1 MRIHRTLI
9 PAVALAVLPLSG
21 AHAGLTGASVGAGL
35 WSQDPRGHVESDG
48 NRADVEDDLQIGSET
63 GYFVW
68 ADLRHRVPILPRLK
82 LQYTPINLTGS
93 GTVDGSSSF
102 EFGGGEF
109 GFTQSEDVDS
119 EIELDQTDI
128 VFYWT
133 PWSLMFDLDV
143 GLNIKYIDGFVEVES
158 QDDPDNR
165 ERVSF
170 SGPLPLAYARTEF
183 RLPGTG
189 FFGGGEGSFLG
200 YDGHRIVDLTLR
212 GGYRTTYGVASLAVE
227 GGWKY
232 QNIRLDDFDDMDAD
246 VTVEGPYIG
255 ASVRF

>member
-21 AHAGLTGASVGAGL
+21 AHAGLTGVSVGAGL
-35 WSQDPRGHVESDG
+35 WSQDPRGHIQSDG
-48 NRADVEDDLQIGSET
+48 DRADVEDDLQIGSET

-68 ADLRHRVPILPRLK
+68 ADLRHPVPILPRLK

-93 GTVDGSSSF
+93 GSVNNTF
-102 EFGGGEF
+102 EFRGVQFAVE
-109 GFTQSEDVDS
+109 EDVDS

-158 QDDPDNR
+158 QDGGER
-165 ERVSF
+165 EEVSF

-212 GGYRTTYGVASLAVE
+212 GGYRTSYGVASLAVE

-246 VTVEGPYIG
+246 ITVEGPYIG

>member
-1 MRIHRTLI
+1 MPLHRQLMF
-9 PAVALAVLPLSG
+9 AVILAALPMTS
-21 AHAGLTGASVGAGL
+21 AHAGLTGVTVGAGL
-35 WSQDPRGHVESDG
+35 WSQDPRGHLEYDG

-68 ADLRHRVPILPRLK
+68 ADLRHPVPILPRLK

-93 GTVDGSSSF
+93 GTVSNTF
-102 EFGGGEF
+102 EFGGFEF
-109 GFTQSEDVDS
+109 EADEDVDS
-119 EIELDQTDI
+119 EIDLDQTDI
-128 VFYWT
+128 VLYWT

-143 GLNIKYIDGFVEVES
+143 GLNIKYIDGFVEVEG
-158 QDDPDNR
+158 DTER
-165 ERVSF
+165 EEASF

-189 FFGGGEGSFLG
+189 FFGGGEGSFMA

-212 GGYRTTYGVASLAVE
+212 GGYRASYGVASLAVE

-232 QNIRLDDFDDMDAD
+232 QNIRLDDFDDIDAD